1 LIATFHTHVPSGS
14 RRPPLSGVS
23 LLVLVA
29 FALGASVSRAD
40 APLYRTEGSQNRI
53 ALIATVSQMNSVR
66 PQRRQHERPAVATV
80 WRQRRVSGL
89 DAVIEAGSERPA
101 NLPCLRESLVAL
113 PPPAAAI

>member
-1 LIATFHTHVPSGS
+1 MTFQTRQPTAC

-40 APLYRTEGSQNRI
+40 ASLNRTEAAQHRAVLVATVTQNRV
-53 ALIATVSQMNSVR
+53 AR
-66 PQRRQHERPAVATV
+66 PQKRQDERPAAAAGQPRSACGMRESLSIPRVA
-80 WRQRRVSGL
+80 
-89 DAVIEAGSERPA
+89 ARPG

-113 PPPAAAI
+113 PPPAMGF